1 MERHGEAWFG
11 SFTNYPVGR
20 GGAYFHF
27 PGSILVSW
35 RMRPLVDASF
45 NGRIVLG
52 THRRRDAS
60 FKGASFKDTSS
71 KGQNIPDFPFVD
83 TAVGDEI

>member
-27 PGSILVSW
+27 PGSILVS
-35 RMRPLVDASF
+35 RTMRPLVDAS
-45 NGRIVLG
+45 LDDASLDDASL
-52 THRRRDAS
+52 RRRIALIYCTTIRS
-60 FKGASFKDTSS
+60 GL
-71 KGQNIPDFPFVD
+71 
-83 TAVGDEI
+83 